1 MSLVAGLLMC
11 LYSAAKITHKTQ
23 AMTSVAAAWHADA
36 TVHAFDN
43 DQENPDPDLPPTA
56 GYLAPANAYRVAAG
70 DESGSGG
77 DDDDDSRSE
86 CSSLDDPKYVPFQA
100 HNISF
105 QKRQALGKL
114 PSYHSQTVFCMLL
127 LLLVALLTAPPAAGR
142 CELKCSDVPGEQP
155 GGDHGVRLRGGPGVA
170 ARALHDRVL
179 ARHVAA
185 RQDRRHLLNPIF
197 LPAPAVRC
205 RVFTGG
211 MYKLSADRRYSDA

>member
-1 MSLVAGLLMC
+1 MRVQLCSVSLVAGLLMC

-77 DDDDDSRSE
+77 EDDDDDSRSE

-100 HNISF
+100 NNISF
-105 QKRQALGKL
+105 QKRQALGEQTTRDSACCCCL
-114 PSYHSQTVFCMLL
+114 PVPVRSCI
-127 LLLVALLTAPPAAGR
+127 ADGR
-142 CELKCSDVPGEQP
+142 L
-155 GGDHGVRLRGGPGVA
+155 
-170 ARALHDRVL
+170 
-179 ARHVAA
+179 
-185 RQDRRHLLNPIF
+185 
-197 LPAPAVRC
+197 
-205 RVFTGG
+205 
-211 MYKLSADRRYSDA
+211 

>member
-1 MSLVAGLLMC
+1 VAGLLMC

-70 DESGSGG
+70 DESAS
-77 DDDDDSRSE
+77 DDDSRSE

-100 HNISF
+100 NNISF
-105 QKRQALGKL
+105 QKRQALGK
-114 PSYHSQTVFCMLL
+114 QTTTDCICMLL
-127 LLLVALLTAPPAAGR
+127 LLLLALLTAAGR
-142 CELKCSDVPGEQP
+142 YELKCSDVPGEQP

-185 RQDRRHLLNPIF
+185 RKDRRHLLNPSH
-197 LPAPAVRC
+197 L
-205 RVFTGG
+205 
-211 MYKLSADRRYSDA
+211 

>member
-1 MSLVAGLLMC
+1 VSTYFGILCVVHLCVQLCSINLVAGLLVC

-23 AMTSVAAAWHADA
+23 ALTSVAAAWHADA

-43 DQENPDPDLPPTA
+43 DQENPDPDLPPTS

-70 DESGSGG
+70 DESAS

-100 HNISF
+100 NNISF

-114 PSYHSQTVFCMLL
+114 PTTHCICCCCCSSSL
-127 LLLVALLTAPPAAGR
+127 LLTAAGR
-142 CELKCSDVPGEQP
+142 YELKCSDVPGEQP
-155 GGDHGVRLRGGPGVA
+155 GGDHGVWLCGGPGVA

-185 RQDRRHLLNPIF
+185 RQDCRHLLNPSHPSF
-197 LPAPAVRC
+197 AGWL
-205 RVFTGG
+205 
-211 MYKLSADRRYSDA
+211 L